1 MATRF
6 HNGPVYLGNARWANE
21 LFVAD
26 GKVIADQEFSQSP
39 DQEELDLQG
48 NTLVP
53 AFRDGHAHPLFAGGE
68 LSKLDVTNCNNLED
82 LGRTIIEYRKSNPT
96 LNWISG
102 GAYDRSL
109 AIGQTSIFLDQ
120 FVSDVPLVLHAD
132 DHHTIWVNSKALEVA
147 SLKASQLPQL
157 RTGSIDVDEHGSPTG
172 FLREFEATQLIQH
185 LAPKET
191 TAERVAHLMRAEKL
205 LLSSG
210 IVEIQDAWIDE
221 GMAEVFLKASPNL
234 KLDYKL
240 LLRAD
245 PEQPERVFDYHARL
259 VKDFSWTQNMAI
271 QGIKYFIDGVFGSA
285 TALVSSPYDS
295 TGNFGDCNWNLEE
308 LKESITRSHNLGLQT
323 HLHAIGDAGID
334 FALSAIQQAEIG
346 TLPAVIAHAELTSP
360 EILAKAKQLNVTL
373 CLQPFWAQNNNM
385 LLSCVQHIGHHR
397 KDSLYAIK
405 DMLSLGINVA
415 FGSDWPVSSYRPV
428 DGIAVAIH
436 RRSNSAMS
444 QHNPLQAITLEQA
457 IDCYTSGVSR
467 MLGNSHRGTLVVGQ
481 DFDATVLTGNLRQKN
496 LDEFF
501 STEVLSVYKTGVR
514 LLPHN

>member
-157 RTGSIDVDEHGSPTG
+157 RTGSIDVDEHGSPN
-172 FLREFEATQLIQH
+172 R
-185 LAPKET
+185 
-191 TAERVAHLMRAEKL
+191 
-205 LLSSG
+205 
-210 IVEIQDAWIDE
+210 
-221 GMAEVFLKASPNL
+221 
-234 KLDYKL
+234 
-240 LLRAD
+240 
-245 PEQPERVFDYHARL
+245 
-259 VKDFSWTQNMAI
+259 FS
-271 QGIKYFIDGVFGSA
+271 
-285 TALVSSPYDS
+285 
-295 TGNFGDCNWNLEE
+295 
-308 LKESITRSHNLGLQT
+308 
-323 HLHAIGDAGID
+323 
-334 FALSAIQQAEIG
+334 
-346 TLPAVIAHAELTSP
+346 
-360 EILAKAKQLNVTL
+360 
-373 CLQPFWAQNNNM
+373 
-385 LLSCVQHIGHHR
+385 
-397 KDSLYAIK
+397 
-405 DMLSLGINVA
+405 
-415 FGSDWPVSSYRPV
+415 
-428 DGIAVAIH
+428 
-436 RRSNSAMS
+436 
-444 QHNPLQAITLEQA
+444 
-457 IDCYTSGVSR
+457 
-467 MLGNSHRGTLVVGQ
+467 
-481 DFDATVLTGNLRQKN
+481 
-496 LDEFF
+496 
-501 STEVLSVYKTGVR
+501 
-514 LLPHN
+514 